1 MTPGKISESFT
12 EQIWTILPKYR
23 GNIEEKD
30 KRVKGMSGRVLD
42 TDDKRSEFFFKRKRA
57 VLENNTKQC

>member
-23 GNIEEKD
+23 GRGQK
-30 KRVKGMSGRVLD
+30 VKGMSGSVLD
-42 TDDKRSEFFFKRKRA
+42 TDDKRSDLFF
-57 VLENNTKQC
+57 